1 MESILSCQTSSVLD
15 TVASK
20 NPSLWEFVDIMKFQ
34 FFGFEEYLSK
44 RYLAS
49 VLSSKISIVKQKVL
63 NYRAIFS
70 FWGTVNPAGEHTP
83 GLVGNNLYCNNYN
96 FKIPITRTERI

>member
-1 MESILSCQTSSVLD
+1 SVLD

-44 RYLAS
+44 RYRAS
-49 VLSSKISIVKQKVL
+49 VLSSKISILKQKVL

-70 FWGTVNPAGEHTP
+70 F
-83 GLVGNNLYCNNYN
+83 LMSISKSRLGNIL
-96 FKIPITRTERI
+96 RD